1 MKRKTNQVSTAAP
14 ARSVDLAHVSDHPRR
29 YVGEE
34 LHFFTRLE
42 LGEALPGWSLSVS
55 LPRVFE
61 LKRNEPLPGGLVKSV
76 TVQEK
81 GDAELILTWHFY
93 QIPLEGIRIEFETIV
108 TVTDPGENGKFA
120 CEAVVRDEMGMDMA
134 HEGVEV
140 FVSTQSDYMR
150 FLPEIYAGNNFLGR
164 FMMLFESFWKPV
176 EKQISGSDV
185 YYDPKLAPVEFL
197 PWLASWIG
205 VPFDENLPVERQRM
219 LLNSAFSIYQRFGT
233 RQSMIDY
240 LTLYT
245 GGVVDVY
252 EHRAQNFKLNREFQL
267 GPAIALGRTNQPHT
281 FTVSITVERDKVLR
295 LLGANTINPEIQY
308 RRKIETL
315 INAQK
320 PAHTAFN
327 LELKIIE
334 PAGTLPAA

>member
-1 MKRKTNQVSTAAP
+1 MKRKTNQASTATTAH
-14 ARSVDLAHVSDHPRR
+14 SVDLAHVADFPRR
-29 YVGEE
+29 YVGED

-42 LGEALPGWSLSVS
+42 IGANPPGWSLSVS
-55 LPRVFE
+55 LPLIFE
-61 LKRNEPLPGGLVKSV
+61 LKRNEPIPGNLIKSV
-76 TVQEK
+76 TVEEK
-81 GDAELILTWHFY
+81 AETALVLTWHFH
-93 QIPLEGIRIEFETIV
+93 QIPQGGAQFEFETLV
-108 TVTDPGENGKFA
+108 TVTDPGENGKFP
-120 CEAVVRDEMGMDMA
+120 CEAVVRDEMGMVVA
-134 HEGVEV
+134 REGVEISV
-140 FVSTQSDYMR
+140 ATQSDYMR

-176 EKQISGSDV
+176 EKQVSGSDV
-185 YYDPKLAPVEFL
+185 YYDPKMAPVEFL
-197 PWLASWIG
+197 PWLASWTG
-205 VPFDENLPVERQRM
+205 VPFDENLPEERQRI

-240 LTLYT
+240 LTIYT

-281 FTVSITVERDKVLR
+281 FTVSIVVERDKVLR
-295 LLGANTINPEIQY
+295 LLGSNTINPEIQY
-308 RRKIETL
+308 RRKIETV

-334 PAGTLPAA
+334 PAGTTPAA